1 MTAATPSP
9 LVDMPADASG
19 RRLGQLAT
27 TALGLVLCAWALTV
41 DFPKVT
47 NGGFFS
53 DGATYYSLA
62 HSLAADGDFAFR
74 REDLQR
80 VWREFV
86 TGPEGI
92 FLKRGRDVQ
101 GVRLTASMPFFA
113 IDSTPDPDTSRL
125 YYGKSFV
132 YPLFAAPLVW
142 LLGTNGFLVLHAIL
156 MTVCFGC
163 GYAFLVARSSPLAAL
178 VFASAFLFASVAPV
192 YMAWLTPD
200 FFNLAMVFIA
210 YFFWSYKEVA
220 AGSPGPATSP
230 ARLGW
235 LLGPRSDLV
244 AAVFLGIATFS
255 KPTHILL
262 MGPLLALFVLRR
274 QWLRGLGVGTVF
286 AAVTAG
292 FFAWNIA
299 ITGEWNYQG
308 GEERS
313 TFYSLDPDGPG
324 PRLGG
329 FPFQTDQHTF
339 DATGTPRE
347 TNAVPVEVLTTADAV
362 GDVFRRNLA
371 YFFIGRHTGFVP
383 YFFPG
388 ALAIALLL
396 ARPRQ
401 RPAWQWLTLAGG
413 LGSAIFLIL
422 YMPFTYSGGGGP
434 VGNRYF
440 LGVYPVFLFLA
451 PPLTRPRSALV
462 ALGVGAL
469 FTAQLV
475 FNPFA
480 VSVRPGE
487 HTKRGLYRSLP
498 VELTLLND
506 LPVNLSPS
514 RSKQPLGG
522 TPPLTAYF
530 IDDNVYGREGEAFWV
545 RGESRAEIMLRA
557 PAATE
562 GTPENP
568 VVRSLRLP
576 RLEVQLETGAVANRV
591 TIDGGAS
598 SQTIDIP
605 AHDRR
610 SVSIEMPPGLP
621 YKAYPDLPTNYV
633 YLLAITSESGFI
645 PMFTSGGR
653 DARFLG
659 IFVRLV
665 PIYE

>member
-1 MTAATPSP
+1 MTTDPSTLPVDAASA
-9 LVDMPADASG
+9 MSG
-19 RRLGQLAT
+19 RRLGQLST
-27 TALGLVLCAWALTV
+27 TALGLVLCAWAVTI

-47 NGGFFS
+47 GGGFFS

-62 HSLAADGDFAFR
+62 HSLASDGDFSFR

-101 GVRLTASMPFFA
+101 GIELSGAFPFVRLET
-113 IDSTPDPDTSRL
+113 TPDPDTSRL

-132 YPLFAAPLVW
+132 YPLFAAPFVW
-142 LLGTNGFLVLHAIL
+142 LFGTNGFLVLHALL
-156 MTVCFGC
+156 MTVCFAC
-163 GYAFLVARSSPLAAL
+163 AYAHLVARSSPPAAL
-178 VFASAFLFASVAPV
+178 LFAAAFLFASVAPV

-200 FFNLAMVFIA
+200 FFNLAVVLIA
-210 YFFWSYKEVA
+210 YFFWTYKEAAADVA
-220 AGSPGPATSP
+220 GPIGKMRRT
-230 ARLGW
+230 W
-235 LLGPRSDLV
+235 LLGPRSDYV
-244 AAVFLGIATFS
+244 AAVLLGIATFS

-262 MGPLLALFVLRR
+262 MGPLLALFALRR
-274 QWLRGLGVGTVF
+274 QWLRGIVVGLVF
-286 AAVTAG
+286 AIVTTG

-313 TFYSLDPDGPG
+313 TFYAVDPDGPG

-329 FPFQTDQHTF
+329 FPYQTDQHTF
-339 DATGTPRE
+339 EATGTPRE
-347 TNAVPVEVLTTADAV
+347 TNTVLVEVLTTADAV
-362 GDVFRRNLA
+362 GEVFRRNLA
-371 YFFIGRHTGFVP
+371 YFFVGRHTGFVP

-388 ALAIALLL
+388 ALAMGLLL
-396 ARPRQ
+396 ARPRH

-440 LGVYPVFLFLA
+440 LGVYPVFLFLM
-451 PPLTRPRSALV
+451 PPLLRSGAALA

-475 FNPFA
+475 LNPFA
-480 VSVRPGE
+480 VSIRSGE
-487 HTKRGLYRSLP
+487 HTKRGVYRALP

-530 IDDNVYGREGEAFWV
+530 IDDNAYNREGDAFWV

-562 GTPENP
+562 GTPEKP
-568 VVRSLRLP
+568 VARSLYMP
-576 RLEVQLETGAVANRV
+576 RLEVQLETGAMANRV
-591 TIDGGAS
+591 TIAGGVES
-598 SQTIDIP
+598 HTIDIP
-605 AHDRR
+605 PHDRR
-610 SVSIEMPPGLP
+610 SVTIAMPRGLP
-621 YKAYPDLPTNYV
+621 YRAYPELPTNYV
-633 YLLAITSESGFI
+633 YFLAITSESGFI
-645 PMFTSGGR
+645 PMFTMGGR
-653 DARFLG
+653 DNRFLG
-659 IFVRLV
+659 VFVRLV
-665 PIYE
+665 PHYE

>member
-1 MTAATPSP
+1 
-9 LVDMPADASG
+9 VAS
-19 RRLGQLAT
+19 

-47 NGGFFS
+47 SGGFFS

-62 HSLAADGDFAFR
+62 HSLAADGDFAFAR
-74 REDLQR
+74 DDLQR
-80 VWREFV
+80 VWREFA

-92 FLKRGRDVQ
+92 FLKRGRDVH
-101 GVRLTASMPFFA
+101 GVHVVTTPPFFA

-132 YPLFAAPLVW
+132 YPLFAAPFVW
-142 LLGTNGFLVLHAIL
+142 LFGTNGFLVLHALL
-156 MTVCFGC
+156 MTACFTC
-163 GYAFLVARSSPLAAL
+163 AYAFLAARGTPLAAL
-178 VFASAFLFASVAPV
+178 VFASAFLFVSVAPV

-200 FFNLAMVFIA
+200 FFNLAMVLIA

-220 AGSPGPATSP
+220 PGSPTLSAGWW
-230 ARLGW
+230 RQLW
-235 LLGPRSDLV
+235 LLGPRSDLA

-255 KPTHILL
+255 KPTHVLL
-262 MGPLLALFVLRR
+262 MGPLLGLYLLRR
-274 QWLRGLGVGTVF
+274 QWVRGLVVGSVF
-286 AAVTAG
+286 AAVTAA

-347 TNAVPVEVLTTADAV
+347 TNSVPVEVLATADAV

-371 YFFIGRHTGFVP
+371 YFFIGRHTGFIP

-388 ALAIALLL
+388 ALAMTWLLL
-396 ARPRQ
+396 APRR
-401 RPAWQWLTLAGG
+401 RPAWQWLTLVGG
-413 LGSAIFLIL
+413 VGSALFLIL
-422 YMPFTYSGGGGP
+422 YMPYTYSGGGGP

-440 LGVYPVFLFLA
+440 LGVYPVFLFLM
-451 PPLTRPRSALV
+451 PPLTRMRSALV

-487 HTKRGLYRSLP
+487 HTKRGLYRLLP
-498 VELTLLND
+498 VELTLLAD

-522 TPPLTAYF
+522 TPPLAAYF
-530 IDDNVYGREGEAFWV
+530 IDDNAYGREGDAFWV

-557 PAATE
+557 PSATE
-562 GTPENP
+562 GPPEKP
-568 VVRSLRLP
+568 VARSLRMP
-576 RLEVQLETGAVANRV
+576 RLEVQLETGAVPNRV
-591 TIDGGAS
+591 TIDGGTRAH
-598 SQTIDIP
+598 TIDIP

-610 SVSIEMPPGLP
+610 SVTIEMPPGLP
-621 YKAYPDLPTNYV
+621 YKAYPELPTNYV
-633 YLLAITSESGFI
+633 YFLAITSEGGFI

-659 IFVRLV
+659 VFVRLV
-665 PIYE
+665 PVYE

>member
-1 MTAATPSP
+1 MTTATSAVSVPEP
-9 LVDMPADASG
+9 IESG
-19 RRLGQLAT
+19 RRLGALAT
-27 TALGLVLCAWALTV
+27 LALGLVLCAWALTV
-41 DFPKVT
+41 DFPKAIG
-47 NGGFFS
+47 GGFFS

-74 REDLQR
+74 QEDLQR

-101 GVRLTASMPFFA
+101 GFAFSSRVPFVELASV
-113 IDSTPDPDTSRL
+113 PDPDTSRL

-132 YPLFAAPLVW
+132 YPLFAAPWVW
-142 LLGTNGFLVLHAIL
+142 LFGTNGFLVLHALL
-156 MTVCFGC
+156 MTLCFAC
-163 GYAFLVARSSPLAAL
+163 AYAFLAARSSPLAAL
-178 VFASAFLFASVAPV
+178 VFAMAFLFASVAPV

-200 FFNLAMVFIA
+200 FFNLAVVLIA
-210 YFFWSYKEVA
+210 YFFWAYKEVA
-220 AGSPGPATSP
+220 GVGRFAAAAVRRS
-230 ARLGW
+230 W

-244 AAVFLGIATFS
+244 AAVLLGIATFS
-255 KPTHILL
+255 KPTHVLL
-262 MGPLLALFVLRR
+262 MGPPLALFLLRR
-274 QWLRGLGVGTVF
+274 QWLRGFGMGCLF

-292 FFAWNIA
+292 FFAWNVA
-299 ITGEWNYQG
+299 ISGEWNYQG

-329 FPFQTDQHTF
+329 FPFQTDRHTF
-339 DATGTPRE
+339 EATGEPRA
-347 TNAVPVEVLTTADAV
+347 TNTVPVEVLTTGDAV
-362 GDVFRRNLA
+362 GEVFRRNLG
-371 YFFIGRHTGFVP
+371 YFFFGRHTGFVP

-396 ARPRQ
+396 RAPRQ

-413 LGSAIFLIL
+413 LGSAVFLIL

-434 VGNRYF
+434 IGNRYF
-440 LGVYPVFLFLA
+440 LGVYPVFLFLV
-451 PPLTRPRSALV
+451 PPLARVRAGLV

-475 FNPFA
+475 LNPLA
-480 VSVRPGE
+480 ASVRPGE
-487 HTKRGLYRSLP
+487 HTKRGLYRALP
-498 VELTLLND
+498 VELTLLSD

-530 IDDNVYGREGEAFWV
+530 LDDNAYNREGDAFWV

-562 GTPENP
+562 GTSEQP
-568 VVRSLRLP
+568 VMRSLRMT

-591 TIDGGAS
+591 TLDGGVV
-598 SQTIDIP
+598 SQTIEIP

-610 SVSIEMPPGLP
+610 AVTVDMPSGLP
-621 YKAYPDLPTNYV
+621 YKAYPGLPTNYV
-633 YLLAITSESGFI
+633 YFLAITSESGFI
-645 PMFTSGGR
+645 PMFTIGGR
-653 DARFLG
+653 DNRFLG
-659 IFVRLV
+659 VFVRLV
-665 PIYE
+665 PHYE